1 MSQGA
6 LDRGRFEAIEAY
18 VLGTMPMDERVR
30 FEQDLA
36 NDEILRAEMELQRE
50 NTLAIEL
57 GGVERM
63 LRKLGAQHAG
73 QEGKK
78 GGGWMQYLKYA
89 AVIAV
94 VLSGAVWWMSRMPV
108 HERLFAEHF
117 TADPGLP
124 VPMSA
129 TDDLAFH
136 DAMVAYKMGEYA
148 EARAKW
154 SPLLQAEP
162 TNDTLR
168 YYVASASLAQGDAA
182 AAVPLF
188 EGLVDEPVSAFSD
201 KSQWFLFLAY
211 LKVGE
216 KEKLKT
222 MHLDDDPIYGDPVRA
237 IMSELK

>member
-6 LDRGRFEAIEAY
+6 LDRGRFETIEAY
-18 VLGTMPMDERVR
+18 VLGTMPAEERMR

-36 NDEILRAEMELQRE
+36 NNEVLRAEVELQRE

-63 LRKLGAQHAG
+63 LRTLGAEHAG
-73 QEGKK
+73 QEGKE

-89 AVIAV
+89 AVVAV
-94 VLSGAVWWMSRMPV
+94 LLSGAVWWMSRTPA
-108 HERLFAEHF
+108 HERLYAEHF
-117 TADPGLP
+117 VADPGLP

-154 SPLLQAEP
+154 SPLLQADP

-168 YYVASASLAQGDAA
+168 YYIAIASLAEGDAA

-188 EGLVDEPVSAFSD
+188 EGLAEEPVSAFSD
-201 KSQWFLFLAY
+201 KSRWFLFLAY
-211 LKVGE
+211 LKTGE
-216 KEKLKT
+216 VAKAKA
-222 MHLDDDPIYGDPVRA
+222 MSFDGDPMYAERVRA
-237 IMSELK
+237 IKAELH